1 MAINAISVSIR
12 RLQER
17 KPGDVILC
25 IDLTSYV
32 CMCGEFSPSNEY
44 DLNFLKPHDA

>member
-12 RLQER
+12 CLQER
-17 KPGDVILC
+17 KPGAVILC
-25 IDLTSYV
+25 LDPTLYV
-32 CMCGEFSPSNEY
+32 CMCADVCPSNEY

>member
-17 KPGDVILC
+17 KPGSAILC
-25 IDLTSYV
+25 LDLTWYV
-32 CMCGEFSPSNEY
+32 CMCADVCPGNEY

>member
-17 KPGDVILC
+17 KPGAAILC
-25 IDLTSYV
+25 LDLTSYV
-32 CMCGEFSPSNEY
+32 CMCADVCPGNEY
-44 DLNFLKPHDA
+44 DLNFLKLHDA